1 MKDRKLKIG
10 ITGNIGS
17 GKSKF
22 ADYLNEKGFPVI
34 NADDLSKEILAN
46 DPIIIRKI
54 KKEFGENSYI
64 ESGVNKKFLAE
75 QVFSDKAKLQ
85 KINSILHPAVIKKT
99 NLICDEYFKTNNF
112 VFVEAALIYEVKI
125 EKQFDY
131 IVVIAADS
139 EIRKKRILSSL
150 RFSADQFKKRDSV
163 QLDQEIKIKK
173 ADFVFY
179 NNDSITELQ
188 KKADFLVFTLNALL
202 KL

>member
-34 NADDLSKEILAN
+34 NADDLSKEILAS
-46 DPIIIRKI
+46 DPIVIRKI

-99 NLICDEYFKTNNF
+99 NLLSDEYFKTNKF

-139 EIRKKRILSSL
+139 EIREKRILSSS
-150 RFSADQFKKRDSV
+150 RFSSAQFKKRDAV

-179 NNDSITELQ
+179 NNDSIAELQ
-188 KKADFLVFTLNALL
+188 KKADFLLFTLKALL